1 MKTKGDTLYTKVKA
15 KKLENVLRREC
26 MEEVLNK
33 AYWNLSDIQA
43 YLGCGVSKAS
53 KIRQI
58 AIKKFNGLNPLLP
71 QKVKR
76 DSVLKVLQ
84 IKE

>member
-1 MKTKGDTLYTKVKA
+1 
-15 KKLENVLRREC
+15 
-26 MEEVLNK
+26 MEEGKEGLLNK
-33 AYWNLSDIQA
+33 AYWNLVDIKSFV
-43 YLGCGVSKAS
+43 GCGVSKAS

-84 IKE
+84 IKN

>member
-1 MKTKGDTLYTKVKA
+1 
-15 KKLENVLRREC
+15 

-33 AYWNLSDIQA
+33 AYWNLADIRA
-43 YLGCGVSKAS
+43 YLGCGLNKAS

-58 AIKKFNGLNPLLP
+58 AIKKHNGLNPLLP

-76 DSVLKVLQ
+76 DAVLKVLQ
-84 IKE
+84 IEKV

>member
-1 MKTKGDTLYTKVKA
+1 
-15 KKLENVLRREC
+15 
-26 MEEVLNK
+26 MEETKEELLSK
-33 AYWNLSDIQA
+33 AYWNLADIRA
-43 YLGCGVSKAS
+43 YLGCGLNKAS

-58 AIKKFNGLNPLLP
+58 AIKKHNGLNPLLP
-71 QKVKR
+71 QKVKK